1 MKEGIKRKKFFTDY
15 LTPATWGLVQLS
27 FNLLCVDSENF
38 IPAVATTNSENG
50 YSLPESNVILTSR
63 QSENKGLEVTLLLL

>member
-1 MKEGIKRKKFFTDY
+1 MKEIFYRLSHYCY
-15 LTPATWGLVQLS
+15 LGSCPA

-63 QSENKGLEVTLLLL
+63 QSENKGLEVTLLFL